1 MGVFAYPRNFGD
13 SGTRARPGW
22 GTTISQQARKKLG
35 LRRLPQLLADADSP
49 AKTATACDAI
59 AKTVKTIFFFINV
72 MRSSIWLYLANIA
85 YPSKPLISTSV

>member
-1 MGVFAYPRNFGD
+1 MELISVRPAPHHGGFCISPQRIFGD

-59 AKTVKTIFFFINV
+59 AKTVKTIIFF
-72 MRSSIWLYLANIA
+72 
-85 YPSKPLISTSV
+85 TSVLA